1 MRRKVFERL
10 GAKRMNETQKGWL
23 QFLSGIAF
31 IIVVLFSLFWVTK
44 GEASSAS
51 KFIYD
56 YQTLI
61 TGIAAVFAA
70 GYTVRQMRITDEMS
84 EKRHRELVSLQLRA
98 DRLRVE
104 RLLFPA
110 LGDLEDALKKVSNF
124 NLSVVQ
130 KILDDEPDNARLLI
144 ESLERECFEVLSILG
159 NSQFKAAE
167 DLFDGDLALRY
178 SVTYD
183 QLMELEGG
191 CKAWISDF
199 SSRAAAY
206 RANNIRNVELFTE
219 LLKKSL
225 DEMKPLKSS
234 LQVAFADLNVCL
246 EAMKKEYRVHL

>member
-1 MRRKVFERL
+1 
-10 GAKRMNETQKGWL
+10 MNETQKGWV
-23 QFLSGIAF
+23 QFFSAIAF

-44 GEASSAS
+44 GEASSAN

-104 RLLFPA
+104 RSLFPA
-110 LGDLEDALKKVSNF
+110 LGDLEDSFKKVRDI

-144 ESLERECFEVLSILG
+144 ESLERACFDAISILG
-159 NSQFKAAE
+159 SSQFKAAE
-167 DLFDGDLALRY
+167 DLFDGDLTLRY
-178 SVTYD
+178 SVAYD
-183 QLMELEGG
+183 ELMGLEGA
-191 CKAWISDF
+191 CRTCISDF
-199 SSRAAAY
+199 SSMAAAD
-206 RANNIRNVELFTE
+206 RANNIRNVELFAG

-234 LQVAFADLNVCL
+234 LQIAFADLNVCL
-246 EAMKKEYRVHL
+246 EMMKKEYEVHL